1 MLNPGTFDAD
11 AAHTFLTTIFG
22 GKPDEHWLLLWDLQ
36 RKHSVWLQRT
46 DDILSMAEVGCKMQ
60 HDLYIGCGTS
70 PQDVGTN
77 QRCKADEIAG
87 IGAVW
92 ADIDVKSPV
101 HTKTNLC
108 PDIETAII
116 WARALRPVPDFII
129 NSGHGLQLWWALDEF
144 WSFIDSNDRETAAGF
159 VARWREWLRFAAPA
173 WEIDATQ
180 DLSRIMRLPGTWN
193 YKDRSDPRPVEIVD
207 A

>member
-1 MLNPGTFDAD
+1 MTPGTFDTD
-11 AAHTFLTTIFG
+11 AARTFLTTIFG
-22 GKPDEHWLLLWDLQ
+22 GTPADHWLLLWSLNKVSYWN
-36 RKHSVWLQRT
+36 RNLEEIMRVAGMSTENKN
-46 DDILSMAEVGCKMQ
+46 
-60 HDLYIGCGTS
+60 DLYIGCGTS
-70 PQDVGTN
+70 PRDMGLDH
-77 QRCKADEIAG
+77 RCKADEIAG

-116 WARALRPVPDFII
+116 WARALRPAPTFIV
-129 NSGHGLQLWWALDEF
+129 NSGHGLQLWWAEGKGFWAFKNDE
-144 WSFIDSNDRETAAGF
+144 DRDMAARTIRG
-159 VARWREWLRFAAPA
+159 WQTWLRQEAPD

-193 YKDRSDPRPVEIVD
+193 WKGEPKPVVIVE
-207 A
+207 